1 MILRI
6 YSQAGHAS
14 SSTSSSSD
22 THSSLSELLEY
33 FSSSVIDDFDSWIT
47 TEMEIWPRAMQ
58 FYKTAKVKE
67 KRLRGRLCIEYAD
80 DDGVDAG
87 ALCGD
92 FLEKLMIAVDEKLF
106 EGNSFRRTGGWNSSL
121 RLVA

>member
-1 MILRI
+1 
-6 YSQAGHAS
+6 
-14 SSTSSSSD
+14 
-22 THSSLSELLEY
+22 
-33 FSSSVIDDFDSWIT
+33 
-47 TEMEIWPRAMQ
+47 MQ

-80 DDGVDAG
+80 NDGVDAG
-87 ALCGD
+87 ALRGD

-106 EGNSFRRTGGWNSSL
+106 EGNSVRRRTGGWNSSL